1 MLKVG
6 REATCSCGLKLS
18 FLSFET
24 SDANTASGAAV
35 ESTHD
40 ALIEMM
46 KCPATCE
53 ASGIRRRA
61 RISVEK
67 KSCKDLCR
75 KENVQG
81 SP

>member
-1 MLKVG
+1 MASQGICRLCVCVTRCVLLLGISWVG
-6 REATCSCGLKLS
+6 SKTCSWGLKLS

-46 KCPATCE
+46 KCPATC
-53 ASGIRRRA
+53 RNPA
-61 RISVEK
+61 R
-67 KSCKDLCR
+67 
-75 KENVQG
+75 
-81 SP
+81 